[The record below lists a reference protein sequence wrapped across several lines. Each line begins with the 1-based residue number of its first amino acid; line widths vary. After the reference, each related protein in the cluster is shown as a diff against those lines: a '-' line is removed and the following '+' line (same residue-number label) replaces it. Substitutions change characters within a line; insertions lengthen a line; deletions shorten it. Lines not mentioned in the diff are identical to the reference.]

1 MSNLMEVIKS
11 RRSTR
16 AFKSELPPKD
26 QIMQI
31 VEAAEWAPSG
41 MGKYLWHFTVIYNA
55 EKSLKLARAVAEADN
70 RGPEYNFYGAP
81 VNIIISYKRD
91 EHHALVDGAAAME
104 NLLLMAT
111 ELGLGSCWINQLR
124 ETCDVP
130 EVRALL
136 TEYGVPED
144 HIVVCSAAIGY
155 IEKETPAKPNAAH
168 LKLAEWEREGKCRA
182 VVTQNIDGLHQKAGS
197 KEVLELHGS
206 VLRNYCMRCRKPYP
220 VEDIAKGT
228 GIPRCSCGGIIKP
241 DVVLYEEGLDSYTIN
256 KSVDYISKAD
266 ILIIGGTSL
275 AVYPAA
281 SLIDYYRGNKLVLVN
296 KSPTPADRR
305 ADLVIHAPIGEVFS
319 QL

>member
-111 ELGLGSCWINQLR
+111 ELGLGSCWINQLYRTR
-124 ETCDVP
+124 EDR
-130 EVRALL
+130 EVQ
-136 TEYGVPED
+136 E
-144 HIVVCSAAIGY
+144 
-155 IEKETPAKPNAAH
+155 
-168 LKLAEWEREGKCRA
+168 KLAEIGVTPEEMPVAALALGWPAVDFPGPREK
-182 VVTQNIDGLHQKAGS
+182 
-197 KEVLELHGS
+197 
-206 VLRNYCMRCRKPYP
+206 
-220 VEDIAKGT
+220 T
-228 GIPRCSCGGIIKP
+228 G
-241 DVVLYEEGLDSYTIN
+241 N
-256 KSVDYISKAD
+256 
-266 ILIIGGTSL
+266 
-275 AVYPAA
+275 
-281 SLIDYYRGNKLVLVN
+281 LVSWV
-296 KSPTPADRR
+296 R
-305 ADLVIHAPIGEVFS
+305 
-319 QL
+319 